1 MSECVGF
8 NVSLDMQWV
17 ISETRRSLSGQS
29 IALVL
34 TTKNN
39 DKTPCVHHKY
49 KRETEKLPQLTKQS
63 IYTQIWYVFL
73 QSQARKRG
81 VYMR

>member
-34 TTKNN
+34 TTNNN